1 MHGGAVID
9 FPQTEI
15 GDRRR
20 PKPIQTQSSD
30 DSRGRSGSLDLDVD
44 QTAILLRTMNC
55 MGLQNVDDLYSTL
68 GALDNMLDE
77 YEAGSSTDNL
87 KPPQYR
93 SISAARPSE
102 TVIPTTSVADIAT
115 PPRQRF
121 IVGMEGGLD

>member
-1 MHGGAVID
+1 
-9 FPQTEI
+9 
-15 GDRRR
+15 
-20 PKPIQTQSSD
+20 
-30 DSRGRSGSLDLDVD
+30 
-44 QTAILLRTMNC
+44 
-55 MGLQNVDDLYSTL
+55 
-68 GALDNMLDE
+68 MLDE

-121 IVGMEGGLD
+121 ISSQELRKEFMDFESRVHDQLEIVLDELRDSDRHREEQHVEMTCIFCSYRYNDDQSHTLLANSFSMS